1 MARFDDD
8 TINVTGLDQLCKAL
22 KKKPPVTRVGII
34 GDKNER
40 SAEEGEKAAPTNSE
54 IGAAHEYGSPKHNL
68 PQRSFLRVP
77 LIDHLQ
83 ERMEKKG
90 AVGEAEMKEVLKS
103 GTIVPWMKKI
113 GILAEEIIQ
122 DAFQTGGFGK
132 WKQSDMTRKKV
143 KMTLVETQQLRDS
156 ITSEVKE

>member
-1 MARFDDD
+1 MPRFESDS
-8 TINVTGLDQLCKAL
+8 INITGLDQLCKAL
-22 KKKPPVTRVGII
+22 KRKPPKGRVGII
-34 GDKNER
+34 GAKNER
-40 SAEEGEKAAPTNSE
+40 TSEEGDKKEPTNSE
-54 IGAAHEYGSPKHNL
+54 VGAAHEYGTQHS

-90 AVGEAEMKEVLKS
+90 AIGEPEMKEVLKS
-103 GTIVPWMKKI
+103 GTLIPWMKKI
-113 GILAEEIIQ
+113 AVLAEEIIQ

-132 WKQSDMTRKKV
+132 WKPSDMTRKKV
-143 KMTLVETQQLRDS
+143 KMTLIETQQLRDS